1 MNRMAEMMGKDEMDT
16 LALLESAS
24 PESRGLLNHEDPVLA
39 DMYDLLT
46 KSDKAMELLQ
56 SKDAAWALD
65 CLFHLPDELGD
76 AMRKVKIK
84 YGWRLAGGYDL
95 VTPAMIETPDFFLKT
110 LYMGTQ
116 EDPNTA
122 KAGLARVRKLADEWK
137 STLPEEKYAEF
148 EEILDVGRRFFRMR
162 DERGLATDLSGVG
175 LCRRGI
181 LEGGRRLVD
190 QGVIYRAEHL
200 CVATKNEAI
209 ALLRGDLGSLAEKGV
224 PVGLV
229 EIPTPR
235 ELERRYEYIAT
246 ADPNLIPRALGTP
259 PPPPNPMDLPP
270 NIRRTVSYFA

>member
-1 MNRMAEMMGKDEMDT
+1 MNRMGAMMGIDEMET
-16 LALLESAS
+16 LTLLESSS
-24 PESRGLLNHEDPVLA
+24 PESRGLLNREDPLLA
-39 DMYDLLT
+39 DMYDLLA

-65 CLFHLPDELGD
+65 CLFHMPNELGD

-95 VTPAMIETPDFFLKT
+95 VSPAIIETPDFFLKT

-116 EDPNTA
+116 EDPNLA
-122 KAGLARVRKLADEWK
+122 KEGEARVRKLADEWK
-137 STLPEEKYAEF
+137 ATLPEEKHAEF

-200 CVATKNEAI
+200 CVATKTEAI
-209 ALLRGDLGSLAEKGV
+209 ALLRGDLGSLADAGAQ
-224 PVGLV
+224 VGLV

-235 ELERRYEYIAT
+235 ELERRYEYIAS

-259 PPPPNPMDLPP
+259 PPPPDPMGLPP
-270 NIRRTVSYFA
+270 NIRRTVRTVV